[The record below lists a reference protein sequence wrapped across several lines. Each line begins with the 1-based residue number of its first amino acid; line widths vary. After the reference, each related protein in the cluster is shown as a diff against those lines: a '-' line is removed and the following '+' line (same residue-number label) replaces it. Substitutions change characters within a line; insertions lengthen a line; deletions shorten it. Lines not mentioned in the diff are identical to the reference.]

1 MFPDTEYVEYELELQ
16 KGDIL
21 FLYTDGVPEATD
33 SEHEM
38 LGTGRMLELLNQHD
52 DTDLKALLDAVKA
65 DVGSFVGDAPQFD
78 DLTMMA
84 VRRT

>member
-1 MFPDTEYVEYELELQ
+1 MEYELELQ
-16 KGDIL
+16 KGDVL
-21 FLYTDGVPEATD
+21 FLYTDGVPEATNGGY
-33 SEHEM
+33 EM
-38 LGTGRMLELLNQHD
+38 LGTDRMLKLLDRHD
-52 DTDLKALLDAVKA
+52 DADLKALLEAVKA

>member
-1 MFPDTEYVEYELELQ
+1 MEYELELQ
-16 KGDIL
+16 KGDVL
-21 FLYTDGVPEATD
+21 FLYTDGVPEATN
-33 SEHEM
+33 SGYEM
-38 LGTGRMLELLNQHD
+38 LGADRMLKLLDRHD
-52 DTDLKALLDAVKA
+52 DADLKALLEAVKA